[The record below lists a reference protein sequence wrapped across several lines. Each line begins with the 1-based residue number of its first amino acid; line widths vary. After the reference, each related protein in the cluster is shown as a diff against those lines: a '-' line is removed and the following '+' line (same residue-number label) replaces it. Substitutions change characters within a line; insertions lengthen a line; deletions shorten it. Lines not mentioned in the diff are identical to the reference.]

1 MVNSTEFS
9 GPRPLDFFWSTT
21 RFQVALNKPLIM
33 GIVNVTP
40 DSFSDEGQHFS
51 PKAAIEHAA
60 QLVKDGAD
68 VLDIGGESSRP
79 GATPVTADEE
89 WSRISSVIDE
99 LMKWNIPISLDS
111 YRLPTQLKA
120 LDKGVD
126 IINDIWALQQEGAEK
141 ALVGYGCGV
150 CLMHMK
156 GEPLTMQRTPMQGSA
171 IEAFLSVKQFLSM
184 RVGSLIHAG
193 YAKDRITIDPGI
205 GFGKTVQQ
213 NLYLLKNQHELLEL
227 GYPLLIGW
235 SRKSTLGEVSG
246 GSAQERLIPSIAALV
261 MALERG
267 AKILRVHDVKES
279 AQALKIWSA
288 VRLSS

>member
-1 MVNSTEFS
+1 
-9 GPRPLDFFWSTT
+9 
-21 RFQVALNKPLIM
+21 M

-40 DSFSDEGQHFS
+40 DSFSDEGQHSS
-51 PKAAIEHAA
+51 PKSAIKHAEK
-60 QLVKDGAD
+60 LVKDGAD
-68 VLDIGGESSRP
+68 ILDIGGESSRP
-79 GATPVTADEE
+79 GATPISADEE
-89 WSRISSVIDE
+89 WSRISEVIDE
-99 LMKWNIPISLDS
+99 LIKWNIPISLDS
-111 YRLPTQLKA
+111 YRLLTQLKA

-156 GEPLTMQRTPMQGSA
+156 GEPLSMQRAPMQGSCV
-171 IEAFLSVKQFLSM
+171 EAFLSVKQFLSM
-184 RVGSLIHAG
+184 RVESLIDTG
-193 YAKDRITIDPGI
+193 YAKDRIAIDPGI

-213 NLYLLKNQHELLEL
+213 NLYLLKNQHDLLEI

-246 GSAQERLIPSIAALV
+246 GSVQERLIPSIAALV

-279 AQALKIWSA
+279 VQALKIWNA